1 MKTRALLLAAGAAVA
16 FGSTVNADPV
26 IWDNTFTNFSLA
38 SSQLDTVYPFDS
50 QLADDFMLDAD
61 YNVTDVHWWGG
72 FWNGTPFD
80 PIDFNIYFYADDGT
94 GMAPTMPGTELAMY
108 SMNGVSGTFDA
119 AMGADAYDVDL
130 PVPFVAQANTKYWIA
145 IQAVFPFP
153 PQWGWS
159 VAGAGTGNL
168 STAVQG
174 FPLLGLPYW
183 GDQGTGDANFY
194 LTGTAVPAPA
204 SIALLGLGGLAIR
217 RRR

>member
-1 MKTRALLLAAGAAVA
+1 MKTRALLIAAGTAVA

-26 IWDNTFTNFSLA
+26 IWDNTFTADTLL
-38 SSQLDTVYPFDS
+38 SSQLDSVYPFDS
-50 QLADDFMLDAD
+50 QVADDFMLDAD

-72 FWNGTPFD
+72 FWNGSPFD

-94 GMAPTMPGTELAMY
+94 GMAPTQPGTELAMY
-108 SMNGVSGTFDA
+108 SMSGVSGTFDG
-119 AMGADAYDVDL
+119 AMGADAYDVVL
-130 PVPFVAQANTKYWIA
+130 PTPFVAQANTKYWIA

-159 VAGAGTGNL
+159 TSAAGQLAN
-168 STAVQG
+168 AKQG

-183 GDQGTGDANFY
+183 TDPGWGDANFY
-194 LTGTAVPAPA
+194 LTGTPVPAPS